1 MKIESFYLNDIS
13 NYDDIVE
20 YINTTIDTKFY
31 GVGKNSISISRL
43 ISFLKKSLKIYIN
56 LKYQKNLNIIMT
68 LPSMDEKIIIH
79 DIRNDNKV
87 KIRLSYDKISSILNG
102 EYEDYINYIQEII
115 DQLETEITSNNK
127 FSFTEYLIVQL
138 EGLSNMA
145 LAELRGVYS
154 SDFLKENII
163 KKESWIKLSQS
174 SNVFK
179 DYYTAYMDNPKNKG
193 LFYTFLKSLV
203 KKI

>member
-20 YINTTIDTKFY
+20 YINTTIDNKFY

-79 DIRNDNKV
+79 DIRNDDKV

-154 SDFLKENII
+154 SEFLKENIV

-193 LFYTFLKSLV
+193 LFYAFLKSLV